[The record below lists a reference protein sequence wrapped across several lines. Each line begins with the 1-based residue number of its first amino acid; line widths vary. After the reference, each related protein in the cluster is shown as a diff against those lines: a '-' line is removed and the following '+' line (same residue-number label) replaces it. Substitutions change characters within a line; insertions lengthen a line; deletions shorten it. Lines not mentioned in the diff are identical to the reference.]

1 MEKLTNT
8 IEAILFASGKSVP
21 LADIAEKLNAT
32 KGEIKRSLDELKE
45 KYGEEGGIQLLLFNG
60 KAQLGS
66 NPLYKESVEAVL
78 NPIREKELTRTVL
91 ECAAIIAYKQPI
103 TKTEIELLRGLNSDY
118 AVRVLL
124 ELNLIT
130 PCGRK
135 DAVGRPILYATT
147 DEFLKR
153 FKLQSLE
160 DLPDYDALMA
170 AIGRSEEHD
179 SYLYARDEYAEVAA
193 ADGGDSIPQEP
204 DESPQ
209 PPREESTGDGYE
221 IPDFLRGLDE
231 TDIVKISKTHTPRN
245 GGAFLAEGAGSI
257 CFSDALIFFFRAHI
271 MRTWM
276 SSMSVSCR
284 SGRQPSCFSF
294 PSLRI

>member
-1 MEKLTNT
+1 MEQLTNT
-8 IEAILFASGKSVP
+8 IEAILFASGKAVALS
-21 LADIAEKLNAT
+21 DIGDKLNAT
-32 KGEIKRSLDELKE
+32 KGEIKRALDELKE

-78 NPIREKELTRTVL
+78 NPIREKELTRTIL

-147 DEFLKR
+147 GALLKR
-153 FKLQSLE
+153 FQPHSLG
-160 DLPDYDALMA
+160 DLADYDALME
-170 AIGRSEEHD
+170 AIGRGEEHD
-179 SYLYARDEYAEVAA
+179 SYLYARDEYRDGKAEAA
-193 ADGGDSIPQEP
+193 AATAEASAEIPQEEETP
-204 DESPQ
+204 DQ
-209 PPREESTGDGYE
+209 NGGYE

-231 TDIVKISKTHTPRN
+231 TDIVKIS
-245 GGAFLAEGAGSI
+245 
-257 CFSDALIFFFRAHI
+257 
-271 MRTWM
+271 
-276 SSMSVSCR
+276 
-284 SGRQPSCFSF
+284 
-294 PSLRI
+294 